1 MHSVSKNVHIGK
13 LGDIVNKYNYRCKI
27 KLFVIKKVKNTA
39 WTFVI
44 NDPNIEEIVDTFY
57 EKQLHKTNP
66 QESRTEKV
74 TKKKD
79 NKTDWIIKEIEYD
92 ELVKK
97 VNNTNTSDTSDLVKK
112 TDYNT
117 KIKKIEKKISDH
129 DHEWYKTIQKF
140 NKLTSKNVVARLAQ
154 ANLENKNYIADFIKR
169 TNFDDKLKNHNKKI
183 TSNKTRQKSTKG
195 LTADLINKYIIFNGA
210 KYFSLNGLQN
220 YLVFQQYIS
229 NFTIGNNW
237 FVEVKSSFFM
247 FLLVTRVLSSSWLFS
262 EGTLKNKKSHKK

>member
-1 MHSVSKNVHIGK
+1 M
-13 LGDIVNKYNYRCKI
+13 
-27 KLFVIKKVKNTA
+27 
-39 WTFVI
+39 
-44 NDPNIEEIVDTFY
+44 
-57 EKQLHKTNP
+57 
-66 QESRTEKV
+66 

-129 DHEWYKTIQKF
+129 DHEWYKIIQKF

-237 FVEVKSSFFM
+237 FVEVKSS
-247 FLLVTRVLSSSWLFS
+247 
-262 EGTLKNKKSHKK
+262 